1 MTEHHMAEDVNTI
14 LGAANQFT
22 SLVTGYHNQHSYEQ
36 NVWMTAE
43 FYLMILS
50 FSEIIWHLW

>member
-1 MTEHHMAEDVNTI
+1 MAEDVNTI